1 MPEGGANIM
10 VSVNL
15 HYQAEREEWIAR
27 LTEIAYRAIIQR
39 GYRGSFLERE
49 LSLWAEVRR
58 AADVRWPVDSPF
70 ADRQLPFT
78 EAV

>member
-1 MPEGGANIM
+1 M
-10 VSVNL
+10 VAVNL
-15 HYQAEREEWIAR
+15 QYRAEREEWIAR

-39 GYRGSFLERE
+39 GYRGSFLELE

-58 AADVRWPVDSPF
+58 AADVRWPVEAPF
-70 ADRQLPFT
+70 ADRQHPSV